1 MPVAVGA
8 PAFSEEL
15 LSAEDYEQPSR
26 VILMHSLPR
35 FGHNSNFAKLVSSN
49 QEEQVDYVVG
59 ILAAAFFILSVFIF
73 WAAAILSC
81 KSMGRRRIGFL
92 SGRMH
97 LQPDKKGRFR
107 PPLYL
112 WKLRYTFIFLGCAII
127 GCVLMLAMPA
137 TRSVINASKSS
148 QKIHREIKALT
159 DQGLLIV
166 ADLSRV
172 KKNINALDV
181 RTILQVENLCPDY
194 NTFLASDESLNDSL
208 QLLND
213 EFDDLNNLLE
223 GFDFES
229 VRGGIDFVNAGI
241 DHIDKGATLAQDNDW
256 MVKMY
261 ALVLTVMVF
270 FMLLAAT
277 EIVDKDAK
285 ISPALQ
291 MMVSVF
297 IFPVFVICVV
307 IAVIT
312 SVLIAIMGIANSDFC
327 AVGPELTVTNI
338 LFELGL
344 RRGSMIFDTFE
355 YYQTGCKTTDPIALL
370 YKYEDFLQDGITSA
384 SSFLERFNEIG
395 MEEMNEK
402 CGANVRPLVEVI
414 SILRDNLGILLGGEF
429 LRLCRC
435 ISRHTLKSR
444 LNFNILFLELF
455 SVTIHF

>member
-1 MPVAVGA
+1 MSVSVGAA
-8 PAFSEEL
+8 PAFSEEF
-15 LSAEDYEQPSR
+15 LSAEDYVQPSR
-26 VILMHSLPR
+26 VMLMHNLPR

-59 ILAAAFFILSVFIF
+59 ILATAFFILSIFIF
-73 WAAAILSC
+73 WAAAIVSC
-81 KSMGRRRIGFL
+81 KCLGRRRIGFL

-97 LQPDKKGRFR
+97 LQPDMKGRFR

-127 GCVLMLAMPA
+127 GSALMLAMPA
-137 TRSVINASKSS
+137 TRSVVNAARSS
-148 QKIHREIKALT
+148 QKIHREIKGLT

-172 KKNINALDV
+172 KKNVNALNV
-181 RTILQVENLCPDY
+181 QSLLQVENLCPDY
-194 NTFLASDESLNDSL
+194 ANFLSSDKKLNESL
-208 QLLND
+208 QLITD
-213 EFDDLNNLLE
+213 EFDEVNDLLE

-229 VRGGIDFVNAGI
+229 VRDGIDFVNTGI
-241 DHIDKGATLAQDNDW
+241 NQIDKAANIAQDNDW

-261 ALVLTVMVF
+261 VLVLLVMVL

-277 EIVDKDAK
+277 EIIEKDAK

-312 SVLIAIMGIANSDFC
+312 AVLIGVMGTANSDFC
-327 AVGPELTVTNI
+327 AKGPEVTVSNI

-344 RRGSMIFDTFE
+344 RRGSMIYDTFE
-355 YYQTGCKTTDPIALL
+355 YYQSGCKTRDPMTLL
-370 YKYEDFLQDGITSA
+370 YNYEEFLQKGISSA
-384 SSFLERFNEIG
+384 SSFLGRFNEIG
-395 MEEMNEK
+395 MEEMNDK
-402 CGANVRPLVEVI
+402 CGANVRPLVEVV
-414 SILRDNLGILLGGEF
+414 SVLRDNLGILLGGE
-429 LRLCRC
+429 C
-435 ISRHTLKSR
+435 
-444 LNFNILFLELF
+444 FNVSDLFCPIF
-455 SVTIHF
+455 H